1 MLEITV
7 PAEEVWDD
15 EKEEFVSSPIFRE
28 WHLQLEHSLVS
39 LSKWERKWHKPFFSK
54 KDKSLAEIIDYI
66 KCMTITKNV
75 PPNVYDRISKNQILI
90 DQISAYIDDPMTA
103 TTFSNDSSKRS
114 GRETITAE
122 LIYYWMISQGIPVE
136 FEKWH
141 INSLL
146 TLIRVCNIKNSPGKK
161 MSASE
166 TARRNAALNEARRKK
181 HHSKG

>member
-15 EKEEFVSSPIFRE
+15 EKEEFVSSSVFRE

-54 KDKSLAEIIDYI
+54 KDKTLPEIIDYI
-66 KCMTITKNV
+66 KCMTITKSV
-75 PPNVYDRISKNQILI
+75 PPEVYDRISKNQKLI
-90 DQISAYIDDPMTA
+90 DTISNYIDDPMTA
-103 TTFSNDSSKRS
+103 TTFHNESSKHTS
-114 GRETITAE
+114 REIITAE
-122 LIYYWMISQGIPVE
+122 LIYYWMISYGIPVE

-161 MSASE
+161 LSAAE
-166 TARRNAALNEARRKK
+166 ITRRNEALNKARRAR